1 MNLLLASIA
10 IEELGLGHIINA
22 EAEKIQYAVG
32 TLPGL
37 SVPAT
42 LNELLQVNSSVQTTM
57 QGLIKKELLLQS
69 KLENILSAS
78 SAAGQTGATG
88 ATGSTGATGPSGA
101 TGATGLTGATGPS
114 GATGATGLTGATGP
128 SAATGATGLT
138 GATGPSGATGAT
150 GPTGATGATGAT
162 GSTVT
167 ANNIKVGS
175 FIQQV
180 ITPGSPYVFDS
191 TINSNG
197 IGITHT
203 PGSPNIN
210 LSPNSVYWIDSYLEG
225 FETPTGGIGFALRL
239 NGVPLFG
246 SHVGNGG
253 AVGVDA
259 QLSGAYI
266 LNTGPG
272 VNVLQMFNDDNTNT
286 TTASNGTLGASLTIM
301 QIG

>member
-1 MNLLLASIA
+1 MSQANIPNITPSITITRDDALNLLLASIA

-37 SVPAT
+37 AVPAT
-42 LNELLQVNSSVQTTM
+42 LNELLEVNSSVQTTM

-78 SAAGQTGATG
+78 SVVGQTGV
-88 ATGSTGATGPSGA
+88 
-101 TGATGLTGATGPS
+101 
-114 GATGATGLTGATGP
+114 
-128 SAATGATGLT
+128 
-138 GATGPSGATGAT
+138 TGAT
-150 GPTGATGATGAT
+150 GPTGPTGATG
-162 GSTVT
+162 GTVT

-180 ITPGSPYVFDS
+180 ITPGSSYVFDS

-203 PGSPNIN
+203 PGSPDIN
-210 LSPNSVYWIDSYLEG
+210 LRPNSVYWIASYLEG
-225 FETPTGGIGFALRL
+225 VETPTGGVGFALRL

-253 AVGVDA
+253 AVGVDV

>member
-1 MNLLLASIA
+1 MSQANIPNITPSITITRDDALNLLLASIA

-42 LNELLQVNSSVQTTM
+42 LNELLEVNASVQTTI
-57 QGLIKKELLLQS
+57 QGLIKKELLLQT
-69 KLENILSAS
+69 KLENIL
-78 SAAGQTGATG
+78 AAPSVVGTTGATG
-88 ATGSTGATGPSGA
+88 ATGAAGATGATGATGAGSTGATGV
-101 TGATGLTGATGPS
+101 TGATGLTGATG
-114 GATGATGLTGATGP
+114 GTF
-128 SAATGATGLT
+128 
-138 GATGPSGATGAT
+138 
-150 GPTGATGATGAT
+150 
-162 GSTVT
+162 T

-180 ITPGSPYVFDS
+180 VTPGSSYMFDS
-191 TINSNG
+191 NINSNG

-203 PGSPNIN
+203 PGSPDIN
-210 LSPNSVYWIDSYLEG
+210 LSPNSVYWINSYLEG

-253 AVGVDA
+253 AVGVDT

>member
-1 MNLLLASIA
+1 MKTVSQANIPNITPNITITRDDALNLLLASIA

-88 ATGSTGATGPSGA
+88 ATGSTGATGPSG
-101 TGATGLTGATGPS
+101 
-114 GATGATGLTGATGP
+114 
-128 SAATGATGLT
+128 ATGATGLT